1 MRWSTHKYYDLR
13 LATRSEKLEVKDR
26 VQPVP
31 VHERDA
37 WFREH
42 MAFDGAR
49 DFALMILHTQ
59 HECISTMVLAELG
72 SGVLDFARMEESK
85 YY

>member
-1 MRWSTHKYYDLR
+1 MRWSIHTYHNLR
-13 LATRSEKLEVKDR
+13 LAARTVKLEENDS
-26 VQPVP
+26 VQTVP
-31 VHERDA
+31 VYDRGA
-37 WFREH
+37 YLRGH
-42 MAFDGAR
+42 MAFDGAKG
-49 DFALMILHTQ
+49 FALMILHTQ

>member
-13 LATRSEKLEVKDR
+13 LAARSEKLEVKDR

-42 MAFDGAR
+42 MAFEGAR

-59 HECISTMVLAELG
+59 HERMSTAALAELG
-72 SGVLDFARMEESK
+72 SGVHDFAWVEAEG

>member
-1 MRWSTHKYYDLR
+1 
-13 LATRSEKLEVKDR
+13 
-26 VQPVP
+26 
-31 VHERDA
+31 
-37 WFREH
+37 

-59 HECISTMVLAELG
+59 HECVTTMVWAELG
-72 SGVLDFARMEESK
+72 SGVLGFAWMEASA